1 MVLGNNKST
10 LIGLLF
16 FVAFFVQFF
25 LKIEWLWL
33 SELQQDEM
41 YKRWSGLFLGLL
53 IAFQWLLSLVRTSK
67 KLRRYA
73 MSMQNFHKWLGAIS
87 PLIFY
92 VHSMDM
98 GYGYL
103 LLLSYIFFSNTI
115 LGYFNLDVIKN
126 NSDALFKGW
135 MVSHV
140 ALSLI
145 ITILM
150 VFHIVMVFYYK

>member
-1 MVLGNNKST
+1 M
-10 LIGLLF
+10 
-16 FVAFFVQFF
+16 
-25 LKIEWLWL
+25 
-33 SELQQDEM
+33 QQDEM
-41 YKRWSGLFLGLL
+41 YKRWSGLLLGLL

-67 KLRRYA
+67 KLRKYA
-73 MSMQNFHKWLGAIS
+73 MSMQNIHKWLGAIS

-92 VHSMDM
+92 IHSIGM

-126 NSDALFKGW
+126 NSDTLFKGW
-135 MVSHV
+135 MIGHVS
-140 ALSLI
+140 LSLI